1 MPKVKKKRNMVLDL
15 QLQPFSFLFER
26 PYLQVFWF
34 NKLHAEALSF
44 DTSGTERSSIIHD
57 SSVIV
62 RHGCYETEEVDL
74 LTQTTLISISA
85 A

>member
-44 DTSGTERSSIIHD
+44 DTSGTERSSI
-57 SSVIV
+57 V